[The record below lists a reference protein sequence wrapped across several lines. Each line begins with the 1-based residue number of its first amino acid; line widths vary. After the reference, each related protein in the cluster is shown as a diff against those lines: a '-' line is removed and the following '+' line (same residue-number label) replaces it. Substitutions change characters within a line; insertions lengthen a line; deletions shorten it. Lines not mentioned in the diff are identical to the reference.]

1 MPEMVGENQNHHDDD
16 GGHAPTKPFGVKP
29 PRRADQRD
37 DDSEHHGSRPLRL
50 RHRRFPAFRFR
61 VTTGALSYAYVPVVA
76 GFAYRLRW
84 AVFFGFG
91 GFGIAFRL
99 PGVPGG
105 GGGVWSNALMLPS
118 RSSGSLSRSRFAIT
132 PRESDRHFSR

>member
-1 MPEMVGENQNHHDDD
+1 
-16 GGHAPTKPFGVKP
+16 
-29 PRRADQRD
+29 
-37 DDSEHHGSRPLRL
+37 L
-50 RHRRFPAFRFR
+50 AF
-61 VTTGALSYAYVPVVA
+61 
-76 GFAYRLRW
+76 
-84 AVFFGFG
+84 FFGFG

-132 PRESDRHFSR
+132 PRESDRSFFPVTLFPPVLLGRFPARSPPGIAHNPSHSTGNGGVLVMATQNMTILKI